1 MTSQIWNLNTERKQ
15 RINQTGKWEHEKL
28 AKISFKVFRH
38 LEDDSVITSCQLCN
52 KNPGKS
58 ANEKAEMNSSE
69 YFILSTTSNGNVYLT
84 DIENGNCLKKIG
96 HEFQNQRIPEI
107 HRAKYN
113 KNTGNIGFVCMDGTV
128 SEYLADNDKPSFQ
141 VKLPGSCQDFDV
153 NVRNNGNSTNSE
165 SNSNHSSVTNLIAT
179 VCDIDNSLNIFDP
192 RQKDPVIK
200 IANHHEATPTSCAF
214 VGNCGQ
220 KIATAGMD
228 GVLKVTDIASRRV
241 LIKIQENGVISSATS
256 DPFEKRTIVTT
267 SWNKTVKLYDVATGL
282 YRHEIKYQSDG
293 NKKDAF
299 KNDEFKTDEMN
310 YGTKVENKSD
320 SQVQEHNDEINHFA
334 HTGCVSCSAF
344 LNQKH
349 LVTGAY
355 DRHAILWSIEKNNR
369 LSKKVDLRGH
379 EDWVTGIDGS
389 SDANWV
395 LTSSKDATI
404 RLWNLE
410 NAVMT
415 VEKPQLV

>member
-1 MTSQIWNLNTERKQ
+1 
-15 RINQTGKWEHEKL
+15 
-28 AKISFKVFRH
+28 
-38 LEDDSVITSCQLCN
+38 
-52 KNPGKS
+52 
-58 ANEKAEMNSSE
+58 
-69 YFILSTTSNGNVYLT
+69 
-84 DIENGNCLKKIG
+84 
-96 HEFQNQRIPEI
+96 
-107 HRAKYN
+107 
-113 KNTGNIGFVCMDGTV
+113 
-128 SEYLADNDKPSFQ
+128 
-141 VKLPGSCQDFDV
+141 
-153 NVRNNGNSTNSE
+153 
-165 SNSNHSSVTNLIAT
+165 
-179 VCDIDNSLNIFDP
+179 
-192 RQKDPVIK
+192 
-200 IANHHEATPTSCAF
+200 
-214 VGNCGQ
+214 
-220 KIATAGMD
+220 
-228 GVLKVTDIASRRV
+228 LKVTDIASRRV

-267 SWNKTVKLYDVATGL
+267 SWNKTVKLYDIATGL
-282 YRHEIKYQSDG
+282 YRHEIKYKNDG
-293 NKKDAF
+293 L
-299 KNDEFKTDEMN
+299 KNDELESTQLKCE
-310 YGTKVENKSD
+310 TKVENKSD
-320 SQVQEHNDEINHFA
+320 SQIQEHNDGINHFA

>member
-52 KNPGKS
+52 KSPGKS
-58 ANEKAEMNSSE
+58 ANDKAEMNSSE

-84 DIENGNCLKKIG
+84 DIENGNNLKKIG

-113 KNTGNIGFVCMDGTV
+113 KFTGNIGFVCMDGTV
-128 SEYLADNDKPSFQ
+128 CEYSADNEKPSFQ

-153 NVRNNGNSTNSE
+153 NVKNNGNSTNSE
-165 SNSNHSSVTNLIAT
+165 SNSSYNSVTNLIAT

-192 RQKDPVIK
+192 RQKAPVIK
-200 IANHHEATPTSCAF
+200 ISNHHEATPTSCAF

-267 SWNKTVKLYDVATGL
+267 SWNKTVKLYDIATGL
-282 YRHEIKYQSDG
+282 YRHEIKYNNDG
-293 NKKDAF
+293 L
-299 KNDEFKTDEMN
+299 KNVELVNTEICE
-310 YGTKVENKSD
+310 TELENKSD
-320 SQVQEHNDEINHFA
+320 SRIRHNDEINHFE